1 MYIFLY
7 NFIIFNGDKMII
19 NYLKSLLWSFI
30 ILLGSS
36 LIITIFN
43 YFNVISGI
51 PLKIIFLIIPIIS
64 IFIGSYRLGK
74 LSNEKGYVEGIKYGL
89 IWIVLF
95 IIISIICKVFD
106 WTSVIY
112 YIILLFISILGSI
125 LGINRKKK

>member
-19 NYLKSLLWSFI
+19 NYLKSFLWSFI

-36 LIITIFN
+36 LIVTIFN

-51 PLKIIFLIIPIIS
+51 PLKIIFLIIPIIG

-89 IWIVLF
+89 IWIILF

-112 YIILLFISILGSI
+112 YIILLFISILSSI